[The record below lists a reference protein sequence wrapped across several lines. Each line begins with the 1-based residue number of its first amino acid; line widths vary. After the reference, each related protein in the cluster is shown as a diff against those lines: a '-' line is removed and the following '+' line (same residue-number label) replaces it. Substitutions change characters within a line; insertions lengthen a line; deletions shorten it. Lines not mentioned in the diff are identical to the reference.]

1 VPPLT
6 VAELEVR
13 AKDVQLPDGTPY
25 RALSMRAIAALAGSH
40 GLEGYQ
46 VEILALQNELVPL
59 RYLRNLK
66 SFSFADQIALLQSA
80 VAVIGVGGLGGVVGE
95 ILARAGVGTLRL
107 VDGDVFEEHN
117 FNRQLV
123 SAPDHLGQAKAQVAA
138 SRLRRINPSLNIEC
152 VVSYLNETNGADLAR
167 GMDVIVDCLDTLT
180 SRFTLEAIARKVKVP
195 LVSAAVAGAMG
206 QVTVIM
212 PGDPGL
218 AQIYGDAAEAGDR
231 GVETSLGCLAHGVFF
246 LASLEAAEVLKLC
259 RGKGQ
264 SLRHKLLIADLEDHS
279 YEVLDLS

>member
-1 VPPLT
+1 MAAPS
-6 VAELEVR
+6 VADLQAYAEDMR
-13 AKDVQLPDGTPY
+13 LPDGTPC
-25 RALSMRAIAALAGSH
+25 RVLSGQTIVAMAQAH

-46 VEILALQNELVPL
+46 IEILALQNDLVPV

-80 VAVIGVGGLGGVVGE
+80 VAVIGVGGLGGVVCE
-95 ILARAGVGTLRL
+95 ILARSGVGTLRL
-107 VDGDVFEEHN
+107 IDGDAFEEHN

-138 SRLRRINPSLNIEC
+138 TRLRQINPSLHIESI
-152 VVSYLNETNGADLAR
+152 VSFLDQSNGPDLAR
-167 GMDVIVDCLDTLT
+167 GMDVMVDCLDTLT
-180 SRFTLEAIARKVKVP
+180 SRFDLEAVTRTAKIP

-218 AQIYGDAAEAGDR
+218 KQIYGDVAEAADR

-246 LASLEAAEVLKLC
+246 LAALEAGEVLKLC
-259 RGKGQ
+259 RGRGQ

-279 YEVLDLS
+279 YEVLDMS